1 MKNLKILR
9 KCFPALFLPLLAK
22 FGATKKYLY
31 RPLFELFCRIFDHL
45 AIVAECHKS
54 AADNMS
60 SFLFYILL
68 RGRGAAF
75 RREFAHSA
83 SIPLCL
89 TGQILFD
96 ILLC

>member
-1 MKNLKILR
+1 MLSGP
-9 KCFPALFLPLLAK
+9 FSAT
-22 FGATKKYLY
+22 FGQIWGHKKYLY

-54 AADNMS
+54 SADNMS

-75 RREFAHSA
+75 RREFGTNTHSA